1 MVTKILKQE
10 PLNQLKD
17 LSQHVN
23 MLITLHYTVDHG
35 LANLICRESDS
46 KNFRLC
52 KLVSQATIQLSLL
65 HKSSHKQ

>member
-10 PLNQLKD
+10 PLNQLKN
-17 LSQHVN
+17 LSQHIN
-23 MLITLHYTVDHG
+23 ILTILHYSVDHG
-35 LANLICRESDS
+35 LANLCCKESDS

-52 KLVSQATIQLSLL
+52 KLVSEATIQLSLL